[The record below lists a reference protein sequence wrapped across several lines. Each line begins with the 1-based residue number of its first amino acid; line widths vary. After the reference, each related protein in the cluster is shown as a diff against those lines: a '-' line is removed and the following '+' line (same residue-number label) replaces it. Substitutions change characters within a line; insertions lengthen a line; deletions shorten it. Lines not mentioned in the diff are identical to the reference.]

1 MRKLLFA
8 AVAAVAVLAVAGVAY
23 AANVYE
29 LTESSTFKRGKG
41 SPSNPVPKG
50 VSFDYTVKDEAGPR
64 GKPVKTY
71 KIGFQGLTPK
81 YQNRFPQC
89 QFGQTDDDAPLA
101 TIMQRCRRAKIG
113 EGRVES
119 LVAIEATNPGPG
131 QDSVALYANL
141 QLTLFNI
148 PGGISIRL
156 DADTPP
162 PTSQDGPFGS
172 PVPTHTAIRARHRN
186 VRIGGVP
193 SSSLEFDVPEEL
205 RHNSGLEITV
215 ARTTSTVRRL
225 VTNARI
231 RGKRRKVGFYSAI
244 GCGRNNQRL
253 VRVTFVDETGA
264 STNSTGS
271 GRC

>member
-1 MRKLLFA
+1 MRKLLIAAIA
-8 AVAAVAVLAVAGVAY
+8 AVTALAVAGVAL

-41 SPSNPVPKG
+41 TPSNPVPKG
-50 VSFDYTVKDEAGPR
+50 VAFDYTVKDEAGPR

-71 KIGFQGLTPK
+71 KIQFQGLTHK

-89 QFGQTDDDAPLA
+89 KFSQTDDDAPLA
-101 TIMQRCRRAKIG
+101 TIMQRCRKAKIG

-131 QDSVALYANL
+131 QESVALYANL

-162 PTSQDGPFGS
+162 PDSQDGPFGA
-172 PVPTHTAIRARHRN
+172 PVPTHAAINARHRN

-215 ARTTSTVRRL
+215 ARTSSQVDRL
-225 VTNARI
+225 VKRVRI
-231 RGKRRKVGFYSAI
+231 KGKRRKVGFYSAI
-244 GCGRNNQRL
+244 GCAKNGRRL
-253 VRVTFVDETGA
+253 VRVTFVDETGD

-271 GRC
+271 GPC